1 MASTPP
7 TIEPRPEAVLP
18 TFLVGGNSCPVLS
31 SHLAA
36 CWRYPVL
43 FSNKTL
49 SKKHLGA
56 QIHPK
61 SDKFL
66 TMHVTT

>member
-7 TIEPRPEAVLP
+7 TIEPRPEAGLP
-18 TFLVGGNSCPVLS
+18 TFLVGGS
-31 SHLAA
+31 S
-36 CWRYPVL
+36 YPVL

-61 SDKFL
+61 PDKFL